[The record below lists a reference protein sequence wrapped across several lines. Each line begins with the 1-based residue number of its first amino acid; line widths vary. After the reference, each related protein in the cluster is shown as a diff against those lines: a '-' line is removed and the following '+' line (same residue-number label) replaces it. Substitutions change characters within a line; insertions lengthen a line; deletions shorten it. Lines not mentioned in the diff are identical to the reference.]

1 MYFAN
6 IMVKWNDTIQAERF
20 HIGTLDNTSV
30 SIWNN
35 RVKDNGWRDKAGGYG
50 VQDAFGMK
58 AVKGIVGDFYNV
70 MGLPVSLLCQM
81 MKEIG
86 VEI

>member
-1 MYFAN
+1 
-6 IMVKWNDTIQAERF
+6 MVEWSDTISLLCF
-20 HIGTLDNTSV
+20 HIGTPDNTGV

-35 RVKDNGWRDKAGGYG
+35 KVKDYGWRDKAGGYG
-50 VQDAFGMK
+50 VQDPFGMK

-81 MKEIG
+81 LRELG
-86 VEI
+86 VDI